1 MVYPQPFIVSNFFQE
16 IDNVIKKYVTKLI
29 HDAHY
34 KQICKFICYK
44 AFQVNLN
51 EIFTF
56 DDDVF
61 EPLVIES
68 QGFEIPTSLQADKID
83 DDHKMYLRSLIKCVN
98 QNDILEIW
106 KITRYNYPKCY

>member
-1 MVYPQPFIVSNFFQE
+1 MIYLQPFIVSNFFHE

-34 KQICKFICYK
+34 KQMCESVCYK

-61 EPLVIES
+61 ELLVIES
-68 QGFEIPTSLQADKID
+68 QGFEIPTPLQADEVD
-83 DDHKMYLRSLIKCVN
+83 DDREMYLRSLIKRVN
-98 QNDILEIW
+98 QNDILEI
-106 KITRYNYPKCY
+106 